1 MASRRPTPAPDDD
14 AQTAAFVRRTLCP
27 HHQLHATASA
37 PDDPPPSIHALLPPL
52 TSANEVDLQL
62 YGALAVIAKEFVFSW
77 YGRLTAD
84 AAFADELVR
93 VVAHCARGVEER
105 ARRVDWVAVLVDEVP
120 AVLDQHVRGESRLF
134 GRNWDG
140 GDFHMPR
147 PFRAGRS

>member
-14 AQTAAFVRRTLCP
+14 AQTAAFIRRTLCS
-27 HHQLHATASA
+27 HQLHAPASS
-37 PDDPPPSIHALLPPL
+37 PDHHPPPSIHALLPPL

-93 VVAHCARGVEER
+93 IVAHCARGVEER
-105 ARRVDWVAVLVDEVP
+105 ARRVDWAAVLVDEVP
-120 AVLDQHVRGESRLF
+120 AVLDQHVRGEL
-134 GRNWDG
+134 
-140 GDFHMPR
+140 R
-147 PFRAGRS
+147 P